1 MTWPFWIVLFSTSCL
16 SNLLGLNISSA
27 FDSVKTIYILIP
39 FILIPQLLFSGVIVN
54 FDRLNRSSFSSREY
68 VPIIGELMAARW
80 SFEALAVEQFRN
92 NLYERNF
99 FEYDL
104 ERSRNQWYS
113 DFLINH
119 LKEYLYQCKVYN
131 DSIQYR
137 EYLHGN
143 YVKLNYYID
152 VLSREAGSDFIPG
165 EWKSSL
171 NEDGFNTEVANQAE
185 DYLANLQDHF
195 RSVRKKYTGLLDS
208 VEVSLSNELGEN
220 GLIRLKDDNYNS
232 SLEDLVLDRTAVEAY
247 IETDDRIIQKY
258 EPLYM
263 KPVSKIGRAQYFA
276 AYKQV
281 GNTRVNTFWFN
292 ILVLWFTTFML
303 YITLYYEL
311 LKKAVNIFQFIRNA
325 YIRRKS
331 AVDFSKIN
339 PG

>member
-1 MTWPFWIVLFSTSCL
+1 
-16 SNLLGLNISSA
+16 
-27 FDSVKTIYILIP
+27 
-39 FILIPQLLFSGVIVN
+39 
-54 FDRLNRSSFSSREY
+54 
-68 VPIIGELMAARW
+68 
-80 SFEALAVEQFRN
+80 
-92 NLYERNF
+92 
-99 FEYDL
+99 
-104 ERSRNQWYS
+104 
-113 DFLINH
+113 
-119 LKEYLYQCKVYN
+119 
-131 DSIQYR
+131 
-137 EYLHGN
+137 
-143 YVKLNYYID
+143 VKLNYYID

-281 GNTRVNTFWFN
+281 GNTRVDTFWFN

-303 YITLYYEL
+303 YVTLYYEL

-331 AVDFSKIN
+331 A
-339 PG
+339 G